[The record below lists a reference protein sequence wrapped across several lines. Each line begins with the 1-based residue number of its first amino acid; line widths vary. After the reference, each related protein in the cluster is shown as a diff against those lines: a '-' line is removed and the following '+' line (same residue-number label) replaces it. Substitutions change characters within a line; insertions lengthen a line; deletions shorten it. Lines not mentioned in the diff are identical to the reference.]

1 MPAARYW
8 RIVGIETFAGGDLEL
23 SEVALYE
30 GTTRVDVSATVSSV
44 FAPAIG
50 ALSDLGDADFGTV
63 VRWVGEDVRRP
74 GFAIVFDFGVGV
86 TKDVTKAG
94 FAGPSRDT
102 FAHKVSVQSS
112 SDGVDWV
119 SVFATPNA
127 SKWPGA
133 SAFFDL
139 DAEFT
144 KIEFPGFVAVT
155 GTSWGAFEFVSET
168 KVTRLPTDVATAPD
182 GVQIFAISPDTNTV
196 ITRSLNYPWT
206 DVFRRVG
213 KSFFRQPTRPA
224 DPDNAPNFFEFSP
237 DGTHLAV
244 GHGGASRV
252 NIYRHIDGVFTK
264 LASITSP
271 PSFAPNAG
279 RYSPDGEHLA
289 VAGSGGI
296 AVYKRTG
303 DTYAPVSG
311 GIDVQPDGLAASHM
325 GYSPDGLLA
334 VGFGGQSTAAF
345 WVYERSGDAYTKVA
359 DTPLFNEDCRGLAFS
374 PDGSKFA
381 STGYV
386 YNATV
391 HLYARSGVGGKTFS
405 QVYTTI
411 SDTQWARIAFSPS
424 GAYLLADTGASGTDG
439 AVFKVNADSL
449 TKLLSAN
456 DIGAGIA
463 KGAWLPF
470 TQHSPGLLPA
480 NYDATPLRS
489 GTSASPTLIGG
500 DIVGETQ
507 PFIRLPPSQQDR
519 EDGGAGRI
527 VGTVKEKN
535 TPANTPLKR
544 RVVLLSMPGSRAIR
558 ETWSDPVT
566 GVYEFNEV
574 AMDRVYT
581 VISYD
586 HTGIYRGVVA
596 DNLTPE
602 VMP

>member
-1 MPAARYW
+1 MPAARFW

-30 GTTRVDVSATVSSV
+30 SAIRVDGSATVSSA
-44 FAPAIG
+44 FAPVSG
-50 ALSDLGDADFGTV
+50 ALGDLGDADFGTG
-63 VRWVGEDVRRP
+63 VRWDGEDVRRS
-74 GFAIVFDFGVGV
+74 GFAIVFDFGAGV
-86 TKDVTKAG
+86 TKDVTNVG
-94 FAGPSRDT
+94 FAGPSQAAFT
-102 FAHKVSVQSS
+102 HKVEVQAS
-112 SDGVDWV
+112 SDGVDWLT
-119 SVFATPNA
+119 VFATPVA

-133 SAFFDL
+133 SAFFNL

-144 KIEFPGFVAVT
+144 KIEFPGFVSLV

-168 KVTRLPTDVATAPD
+168 KATRLPTDGASLPNGVQVFGLSPD
-182 GVQIFAISPDTNTV
+182 GNTV

-224 DPDNAPNFFEFSP
+224 DPDSAPNFLEFSP

-252 NIYRHIDGVFTK
+252 NIYQHVDGIFTK
-264 LASITSP
+264 LANITSP
-271 PSFAPNAG
+271 PSFAIQAG
-279 RYSPDGEHLA
+279 KYSPDGQHLA
-289 VAGSGGI
+289 VAGSGGV

-311 GIDVQPDGLAASHM
+311 GIDVQPTGLSANHM
-325 GYSPDGLLA
+325 AYSQDGLLA
-334 VGFGGQSTAAF
+334 VGFSGQSTAAF

-359 DTPLFNEDCRGLAFS
+359 GIPLFNEDCRGVAFS

-391 HLYARSGVGGKTFS
+391 HLYARSGVGGKTFTEVFS
-405 QVYTTI
+405 TF
-411 SDTQWARIAFSPS
+411 SFTQWGRVAFSPS
-424 GAYLLADTGASGTDG
+424 GAYLLSDSGTNVANG
-439 AVFKVNADSL
+439 AIFKVNASSL
-449 TKLLSAN
+449 TQLLSAS
-456 DIGAGIA
+456 DLGTHISAGT
-463 KGAWLPF
+463 WLLPV
-470 TQHSPGLLPA
+470 QPSPGLVET

-489 GTSASPTLIGG
+489 GTSAIPTLIGE

-507 PFIRLPPSQQDR
+507 PFLRTPPSQQDR
-519 EDGGAGRI
+519 EDGGAGYI

-558 ETWSDPVT
+558 ETWSDPDTGAYEFT
-566 GVYEFNEV
+566 GV
-574 AMDRVYT
+574 ATDRVYT
-581 VISYD
+581 VVSYD

>member
-30 GTTRVDVSATVSSV
+30 SATRVDGSATVSAV
-44 FAPAIG
+44 FAPISGSLA
-50 ALSDLGDADFGTV
+50 DLGDTDFNSS
-63 VRWVGEDVRRP
+63 VRWDGENVRRS
-74 GFAIVFDFGVGV
+74 GFAIVFDFGADKDISNVGL
-86 TKDVTKAG
+86 
-94 FAGPSRDT
+94 AGPSQAA
-102 FAHKVSVQSS
+102 FAHKVEVQAS
-112 SDGVDWV
+112 SDGVDWLT
-119 SVFATPNA
+119 VFATPVA

-133 SAFFDL
+133 SAFFNL

-168 KVTRLPTDVATAPD
+168 KVTRLPTDGATAPD
-182 GVQIFAISPDTNTV
+182 GVQIFAISPDANTV

-224 DPDNAPNFFEFSP
+224 DPDNAPIFFEFSP

-244 GHGGASRV
+244 GHSGASRV
-252 NIYRHIDGVFTK
+252 NIYRHVDGVFTK

-271 PSFAPNAG
+271 PSFEITVG

-311 GIDVQPDGLAASHM
+311 GIDVQPNGLAASHM

-463 KGAWLPF
+463 KGAWLPWA
-470 TQHSPGLLPA
+470 QYSPGLVPT
-480 NYDATPLRS
+480 NFDSTPLRV
-489 GTSASPTLIGG
+489 GTPAPPTIL
-500 DIVGETQ
+500 GEDVTGSTQ
-507 PFIRLPPSQQDR
+507 PVTIAPPSQFDVY
-519 EDGGAGRI
+519 DGGRGRI

-535 TPANTPLKR
+535 TPANTPLMR
-544 RVVLLSMPGSRAIR
+544 RVVLLAMPGSRATR

-566 GVYEFNEV
+566 GAYEFNEV

-581 VISYD
+581 VVSYD

-602 VMP
+602 LMP